1 MHTHGALVR
10 HTYNLTFHYGVTNDS
25 VMFTAMPFFWVG
37 GLITGLHAVIHHGA
51 TLVTQPAFD
60 AGEALELIE
69 PHRATITLGWPQ
81 QGKTLAEHPDFSAR
95 DLSRC
100 DAPACPRWCRLSAD
114 QRGPM
119 RWA

>member
-51 TLVTQPAFD
+51 TLVTQSAFD
-60 AGEALELIE
+60 A
-69 PHRATITLGWPQ
+69 
-81 QGKTLAEHPDFSAR
+81 AR
-95 DLSRC
+95 STG
-100 DAPACPRWCRLSAD
+100 AH
-114 QRGPM
+114 RGPP
-119 RWA
+119 RNHHSRVAAAG